1 MSDFQ
6 DRCDALKER
15 IEVIER
21 WLSVIQE
28 MRETREDGNE

>member
-21 WLSVIQE
+21 WTSVIQE
-28 MRETREDGNE
+28 MRETREQRQ

>member
-21 WLSVIQE
+21 WPSVIQE
-28 MRETREDGNE
+28 MRETREQRQ